1 MLHLNFSILAFSTN
15 FCPRIDYP
23 FLRVSWKDDRWNPLG
38 DSNWCKS
45 VGIYCS
51 REREIK
57 FYPLVIFQ
65 LDWRTA
71 ASEAVR
77 GCRRGWKNFSSIFD
91 SFQEDD
97 GWRPKEKKRKR
108 EEDAR
113 CLNITEKVAYNIS
126 SEACGQTVLPDRSIL
141 IRQKLVE
148 NAKKW
153 KVQMRHF
160 GWFSNTV
167 EEDEKSPL
175 EKRLVEK
182 LGKYQEVGKT
192 KRILKMV
199 GKSRSSFIL
208 FLNGCIAKNF
218 VKEELGNFI

>member
-1 MLHLNFSILAFSTN
+1 MENAKIQMRHFWWFSKIVKLGEELGVWKSPKMSHFHFFSILAFSTN

-23 FLRVSWKDDRWNPLG
+23 YLRVSWKDDRWNPLG

-108 EEDAR
+108 EEAQ
-113 CLNITEKVAYNIS
+113 CLKITEKVSFNYVYILSRQKFIKNS
-126 SEACGQTVLPDRSIL
+126 KDCQFWRVLKTLPCGQIVLPDRSIL
-141 IRQKLVE
+141 ILK
-148 NAKKW
+148 
-153 KVQMRHF
+153 MRHF
-160 GWFSNTV
+160 DIFANS
-167 EEDEKSPL
+167 
-175 EKRLVEK
+175 
-182 LGKYQEVGKT
+182 
-192 KRILKMV
+192 
-199 GKSRSSFIL
+199 
-208 FLNGCIAKNF
+208 
-218 VKEELGNFI
+218 VK